1 MTDATFAEQV
11 LGSATPVLVK
21 FEAQWCGP
29 CKAMKPMVDEIAAEY
44 SGRLTVATVDIE
56 ENQQT
61 VYRLGVRAVPTVVLF
76 KNGEVFA
83 QKVGLPRKSDLT
95 ALIDKGRRVERF
107 TIKCALQPE
116 DAERKGEECAL
127 GSCRVRGC
135 FVFYCWRRS
144 PAACTPPNDV
154 DLLIR
159 NGVIYDGSGGAP
171 VRGDVAVRDGRVV
184 ATGTLQRLH
193 APLAK

>member
-1 MTDATFAEQV
+1 MDRIVKFDCPLCPQPASLYPLQTLEGSMTDSKLIPVTDATFAEQV

-29 CKAMKPMVDEIAAEY
+29 CKAMKPMVDEIANEY

-56 ENQQT
+56 DNQQT

-95 ALIDKGRRVERF
+95 ALIDKA
-107 TIKCALQPE
+107 I
-116 DAERKGEECAL
+116 
-127 GSCRVRGC
+127 
-135 FVFYCWRRS
+135 
-144 PAACTPPNDV
+144 
-154 DLLIR
+154 
-159 NGVIYDGSGGAP
+159 AP
-171 VRGDVAVRDGRVV
+171 TNKAVA
-184 ATGTLQRLH
+184 
-193 APLAK
+193 

>member
-1 MTDATFAEQV
+1 MTDTKLIPVTDATFAEQV

-76 KNGEVFA
+76 KNGKFS
-83 QKVGLPRKSDLT
+83 PRRSGCR
-95 ALIDKGRRVERF
+95 ARRTSPRSSIRRWRRPRRRRF
-107 TIKCALQPE
+107 ELECALQPE
-116 DAERKGEECAL
+116 DAEQRGKSAHRVLAAYAAAWFSVARGA
-127 GSCRVRGC
+127 CR
-135 FVFYCWRRS
+135 RRS
-144 PAACTPPNDV
+144 AAQND
-154 DLLIR
+154 
-159 NGVIYDGSGGAP
+159 NNAS
-171 VRGDVAVRDGRVV
+171 
-184 ATGTLQRLH
+184 TC
-193 APLAK
+193 

>member
-1 MTDATFAEQV
+1 MSADLIDDAGKLIPVTDATFAEQV

-29 CKAMKPMVDEIAAEY
+29 CKAMKPMVDEIASEY

-76 KNGEVFA
+76 KNGTVFA

-95 ALIDKGRRVERF
+95 ALIDK
-107 TIKCALQPE
+107 A
-116 DAERKGEECAL
+116 
-127 GSCRVRGC
+127 
-135 FVFYCWRRS
+135 
-144 PAACTPPNDV
+144 
-154 DLLIR
+154 
-159 NGVIYDGSGGAP
+159 
-171 VRGDVAVRDGRVV
+171 VA
-184 ATGTLQRLH
+184 
-193 APLAK
+193 